1 MVIITNTDEA
11 TVPSSQSEAVVRY
24 EGRDLDELNCVR
36 ILWGRGIL
44 FSGNPGRARR
54 ESPIPHLNKGKKVP
68 SNLKFVV
75 LTGQVALG
83 NKLWGRIDFLVNH
96 CGYKL
101 LDERK

>member
-1 MVIITNTDEA
+1 MGIFTNTDEA
-11 TVPSSQSEAVVRY
+11 TVPSSQSETVVRY
-24 EGRDLDELNCVR
+24 EGRELDELDCVR
-36 ILWGRGIL
+36 ILWAKGIL

-54 ESPIPHLNKGKKVP
+54 ESPLPYLKRGEKVP

-75 LTGQVALG
+75 LTGQVAPG

-96 CGYKL
+96 CGYQL